1 MDLPCAIAVSRKLS
15 WICLVPSQ
23 KGEGG
28 GADKTR
34 LCGADGTTGEREGT
48 ERTSCGSAGVDE
60 VRWEWAAFFIG
71 LLQMGTVDE
80 VARPYFRGPMG
91 TRGG

>member
-1 MDLPCAIAVSRKLS
+1 
-15 WICLVPSQ
+15 VPSQ